1 MSHYLITGGAG
12 FIGSHLVELLLQE
25 GHRVTVIDDFSTGRR
40 ENLPSQRE
48 LSVVATDLLK
58 VTCDQL
64 AGPFDAIV
72 HLAALPS
79 VNDSWTDVMAAHQ
92 LNLTAT
98 VRVLE
103 LASAMRILKIVYASS
118 AAVYGNPDSIPIVEE
133 HLTLP
138 LSPYGLQKLA
148 SEQYG
153 RLFAQNQTL
162 SFVALRFFNVFGP
175 RQVATSP
182 YSGVISKFA
191 SAMRAGQPIKIHG
204 DGKQTR
210 DFVYVTDI
218 ARGIAQALEMAGLE
232 SYIVCNLGTGR
243 AVSIRELAETMRA
256 IFPDWKGSFQAA
268 PAPPG
273 DIVHSQASIAAAGRL
288 LGFRPAYSLESG
300 LVSMMQLAGHH

>member
-25 GHRVTVIDDFSTGRR
+25 GHRVTVIDDFSTGKR

-48 LSVVATDLLK
+48 LSVVAADLLSI
-58 VTCDQL
+58 TRDQL

-118 AAVYGNPDSIPIVEE
+118 AAVYGNPQSTPIVEE

-153 RLFAQNQTL
+153 RVFAQNQTL

-204 DGKQTR
+204 DGQQTR

-232 SYIVCNLGTGR
+232 SYVVCNLGTGR

-256 IFPDWKGSFQAA
+256 IFPHWKGSIQSA

-273 DIVHSQASIAAAGRL
+273 DIVHSQASIAVAGRL
-288 LGFRPAYSLESG
+288 LGFRPAYSLETG
-300 LVSMMQLAGHH
+300 LARMMQPAAHH

>member
-1 MSHYLITGGAG
+1 MSHYLVTGGAG
-12 FIGSHLVELLLQE
+12 FIGSHLVELLLDG
-25 GHRVTVIDDFSTGRR
+25 GHRITVVDDFSTGKR

-48 LSVVATDLLK
+48 LSVVAGDLLT
-58 VTCDQL
+58 VTRDQL
-64 AGPFDAIV
+64 AGPFDGIV

-79 VNDSWTDVMAAHQ
+79 VNDSWTDLMAAHQ

-98 VRVLE
+98 IRVLE
-103 LASAMRILKIVYASS
+103 LAHAMHIARIVYASS
-118 AAVYGNPDSIPIVEE
+118 AAVYGNPQSVPISEE
-133 HLTLP
+133 DLTVP
-138 LSPYGLQKLA
+138 LSPYGLQKLV

-162 SFVALRFFNVFGP
+162 SFVALRFFNVFGA

-191 SAMRAGQPIKIHG
+191 SAMRSGQPIKIHG

-218 ARGIAQALEMAGLE
+218 ARGIAQALEMVRLE

-243 AVSIRELAETMRA
+243 AVSIRELAGTMRA
-256 IFPDWKGSFQAA
+256 VFPDWNGSVQAA

-288 LGFRPAYSLESG
+288 LGFRPAYSLETG
-300 LVSMMQLAGHH
+300 LARMMQPAEHH